1 MDLWGLSLGG
11 GFSGSWGPRGS
22 SLIQQQS
29 RGPVQSTRGDWS
41 VSGACMTPLSENTG
55 EKIYSR
61 WCCHRPLCSAVSA
74 DRRDWRGVSTA
85 LTLRCA
91 HHSYVVVYVC
101 EWCIGEH
108 THISTFPRSHTPKPS
123 QCEYSISALSLT
135 NSWIGYTLV
144 VIFSLIQRGSPSS
157 LLWISMSSNRISG
170 LWQSSISYVHF
181 TVYGVRLK
189 PSKRFWDVEE

>member
-41 VSGACMTPLSENTG
+41 VSGARMTPLSENTG
-55 EKIYSR
+55 EKIYTH

-91 HHSYVVVYVC
+91 HHSYVCV
-101 EWCIGEH
+101 WMIHQWAH
-108 THISTFPRSHTPKPS
+108 THFYFPSLSHTNPPNVS
-123 QCEYSISALSLT
+123 TVFSALSLT
-135 NSWIGYTLV
+135 NSWIGYISV
-144 VIFSLIQRGSPSS
+144 MICSLMQRGSLSS
-157 LLWISMSSNRISG
+157 LLWIRKSSNRISG
-170 LWQSSISYVHF
+170 LWQSSIYLCTLHC
-181 TVYGVRLK
+181 LQC
-189 PSKRFWDVEE
+189 EA